1 MKQPT
6 APSEVSNTPN
16 LPLYPEL
23 PVEDGQNYRLQKI
36 TEIEKTLVK
45 EKEKRKSLYKKYKRG
60 VNATDGVDTGLI
72 STSVVLAGVG
82 IAVPFL
88 IPIQIS
94 AVVCG
99 SLGGLVK
106 LVRRKLTTKSKKHY
120 EIKTM
125 AECKLNSIK
134 DLISKSLTDG
144 RISENEFKLVLD
156 ELEKYNKMKENIKSK
171 NLNVKEKINDDERKK
186 LIEDTEARV
195 RSEFKKKM
203 ENL

>member
-6 APSEVSNTPN
+6 APD
-16 LPLYPEL
+16 LYPEL
-23 PVEDGQNYRLQKI
+23 PIEDGQNYRLQKI
-36 TEIEKTLVK
+36 TEIEKTLIN
-45 EKEKRKSLYKKYKRG
+45 ERDKRKSLYKKYKRG
-60 VNATDGVDTGLI
+60 VNVTDGVDTSLI
-72 STSVVLAGVG
+72 STSVVLAGIG
-82 IAVPFL
+82 IAFPIL
-88 IPIQIS
+88 LPIQIA

-106 LVRRKLTTKSKKHY
+106 LIRRKLTTKSKKHY

-144 RISENEFKLVLD
+144 QISADEFKLILD
-156 ELEKYNKMKENIKSK
+156 ELEKFNEMKLNKKRESFKNSKSSES
-171 NLNVKEKINDDERKK
+171 LPDDERKK
-186 LIEDTEARV
+186 LIEETENRV
-195 RSEFKKKM
+195 KNELKKKM